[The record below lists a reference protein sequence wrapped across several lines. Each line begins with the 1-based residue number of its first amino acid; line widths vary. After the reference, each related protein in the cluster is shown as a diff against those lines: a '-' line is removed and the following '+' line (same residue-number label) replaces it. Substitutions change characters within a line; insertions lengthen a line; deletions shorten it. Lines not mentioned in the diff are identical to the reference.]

1 MGFVDLVS
9 HSNEILDQLRQ
20 YLSLRSRI
28 QEYSRV
34 NIDFEKDWAKVTIK
48 HEIKAEDLET
58 SKLLIKFIF
67 YLEEDQSHYFV
78 DLVDDTFFKVIRV
91 GGKTLLDEVVFE
103 HVHCHGDLFF
113 PLFELRVFLLNG
125 KICQVSDTAWPIGS

>member
-20 YLSLRSRI
+20 NLSLRSRI

-78 DLVDDTFFKVIRV
+78 DLVDDTFFKVI
-91 GGKTLLDEVVFE
+91 
-103 HVHCHGDLFF
+103 
-113 PLFELRVFLLNG
+113 
-125 KICQVSDTAWPIGS
+125 